1 MMLKRICQSLRLPLA
16 LGILPLLSGCSWTLF
31 NSKGAVGIEQRNLII
46 TAIMLMLIVVIPA
59 IVMTFLFAWRYRAGN
74 RSARYTPEWA
84 HSNKVEIIVWGVPL
98 CIIVVLA
105 IVVWVSTHRLD
116 PYRPLES
123 SQPPLTVEVVATDWK
138 WVFIYPEQGIA
149 TVNDLVFPVNR
160 PVSFQITSDATMN
173 TFFIPQLGGQ
183 IYAMAGMRTQ
193 LNLIANETGD
203 YAGMSGNFSGPGF
216 SDMKFVAHATS
227 ASQFDAWVSQVKQ
240 GDHPLD
246 FSGFKRLAL
255 PSEKHPPE
263 YFSAVEHGLFQ
274 SVIDQFMD
282 SGMDMG
288 SHMHDMGS
296 DNSTSSRE

>member
-1 MMLKRICQSLRLPLA
+1 MLKRVCQSLRLPLA
-16 LGILPLLSGCSWTLF
+16 LGILPLLSGCNWALF

-59 IVMTFLFAWRYRAGN
+59 IVMTFLFAWRYRTGN
-74 RSARYTPEWA
+74 RHARYTPEWA

-149 TVNDLVFPVNR
+149 TVNDLVLPVNR

-227 ASQFDAWVSQVKQ
+227 AAQFDAWVRQVKE
-240 GDHPLD
+240 GNHPLD
-246 FSGFKRLAL
+246 FNGFKQLAL

-274 SVIDQFMD
+274 RVIDQFMD

-288 SHMHDMGS
+288 SHMHDMSS